1 MIRALW
7 FMAKVA
13 VVIAIAIWLAER
25 PGTLT
30 VEWQG
35 FVVNTTMAMAVLA
48 TVVALGAAA
57 LLYRLYRAIRTAPS
71 NLADY
76 SRSRRREKG
85 YRALTQGLVAVAAG
99 DPQTA
104 RRMARKA
111 DELLHDPP
119 LTMLLSAQAAQ
130 LTGDE
135 RGAKE
140 YFTAMLD
147 QPETAFLGLRGLL
160 MMAIK
165 HGDKVEALNLAR
177 RAQQL
182 QPTTPWVLTTLY
194 DLEARAGEWA
204 AAERTLQAAVR
215 AGAVPAE
222 EARQHRA
229 ALLLERS
236 FDSERRGRA
245 DSALYH
251 AQTAFELLPTFAPAA
266 ARYARQLHL
275 AGKTRKATRVVEKAW
290 KLQPHPELADAYR
303 QILERYDAATRLKT
317 FENLTRLSHGNVEG
331 HVALARA
338 AMDAASQDGQ
348 AWGEARAHLTRAL
361 ELQPSPRVYRL
372 LAELERA
379 EHGNE
384 EAASAWLAKSADA
397 PADPAWTC
405 RPCGAVSHD
414 WAGLCGNCGAFDT
427 LEWKTPQV
435 AVHAVADGASA
446 LPVPVEAARG

>member
-1 MIRALW
+1 MIRTLW

-35 FVVNTTMAMAVLA
+35 FVVNTSFAMAVLV

-57 LLYRLYRAIRTAPS
+57 ILYRLYRIIRYAPS
-71 NLADY
+71 NLAGY
-76 SRSRRREKG
+76 SRARRREKG
-85 YRALTQGLVAVAAG
+85 YHALTQGLVAVAAG

-147 QPETAFLGLRGLL
+147 QPETAFLGVRGLL
-160 MMAIK
+160 MMAVK
-165 HGDKVEALNLAR
+165 NGDTVEALNLAR

-222 EARQHRA
+222 GARQHRA

-236 FDSERRGRA
+236 FDAERRGRA

-251 AQTAFELLPTFAPAA
+251 VQTAFELVPTFAPAA
-266 ARYARQLHL
+266 ARYARLLHL

-303 QILERYDAATRLKT
+303 QLLERYDAATRLKT
-317 FENLTRLSHGNVEG
+317 FENLTRLSQGNVEG

-338 AMDAASQDGQ
+338 AMDAQTWS
-348 AWGEARAHLTRAL
+348 EARAHLTRAL
-361 ELQPSPRVYRL
+361 ELQPSPRIYRL

-384 EAASAWLAKSADA
+384 EAASAWLAKAADA

-435 AVHAVADGASA
+435 AMHTVPDGTVV
-446 LPVPVEAARG
+446 LPVPVEAARV

>member
-30 VEWQG
+30 IEWEG
-35 FVVNTTMAMAVLA
+35 FVVNTSVAMAVLV

-57 LLYRLYRAIRTAPS
+57 ILYRLYRAIRTAPS
-71 NLADY
+71 TLAGY

-85 YRALTQGLVAVAAG
+85 YHALTQGLVAVAAG

-111 DELLHDPP
+111 DELLHEPP

-135 RGAKE
+135 RGARE

-147 QPETAFLGLRGLL
+147 QPETAFLGVRGLL

-165 HGDKVEALNLAR
+165 NGDTVDALNLAR

-215 AGAVPAE
+215 AGAIPAE

-236 FDSERRGRA
+236 FDAERRGRA
-245 DSALYH
+245 DSSLYH

-303 QILERYDAATRLKT
+303 QLLERYDAVTRLKT
-317 FENLTRLSHGNVEG
+317 FENLTRLSQGNVEG

-338 AMDAASQDGQ
+338 ALDAQTWS
-348 AWGEARAHLTRAL
+348 EARAHLTRAL
-361 ELQPSPRVYRL
+361 ELQPSPRIYRL

-384 EAASAWLAKSADA
+384 DAASAWLAKAADA

-414 WAGLCGNCGAFDT
+414 WAGLCGHCGAFDT
-427 LEWKTPQV
+427 LEWKTPEV
-435 AVHAVADGASA
+435 AMHTVPDGAMA
-446 LPVPVEAARG
+446 LPVPVEAARA

>member
-35 FVVNTTMAMAVLA
+35 FVVNTSFAMAVLV

-57 LLYRLYRAIRTAPS
+57 ILYRLYRIIRYAPS
-71 NLADY
+71 NLAGY
-76 SRSRRREKG
+76 SRARRREKG
-85 YRALTQGLVAVAAG
+85 YHALTQGLVAVAAG

-135 RGAKE
+135 RGAKD

-165 HGDKVEALNLAR
+165 NGDKVEALNLAR
-177 RAQQL
+177 RAQKL
-182 QPTTPWVLTTLY
+182 QPATPWVLTTLY

-222 EARQHRA
+222 DARQHRA

-236 FDSERRGRA
+236 FDAERHGRA

-251 AQTAFELLPTFAPAA
+251 AQTAFELVPTFAPAA
-266 ARYARQLHL
+266 ARYARLLHL

-303 QILERYDAATRLKT
+303 QLLERYDAATRLKT
-317 FENLTRLSHGNVEG
+317 FENLTRLSQGNVEG

-338 AMDAASQDGQ
+338 AMDAQTWS
-348 AWGEARAHLTRAL
+348 EARAHLTRAL
-361 ELQPSPRVYRL
+361 ELQPAPRIYRL

-379 EHGNE
+379 EHSNE
-384 EAASAWLAKSADA
+384 EAASAWLAKAADA

-435 AVHAVADGASA
+435 AVHAVADGTA
-446 LPVPVEAARG
+446 LPVPVEAARA

>member
-1 MIRALW
+1 MIRTLW

-13 VVIAIAIWLAER
+13 VVIAIAIWLAEH

-35 FVVNTTMAMAVLA
+35 FVVNTSFAMAVLV
-48 TVVALGAAA
+48 TVVALGASAI
-57 LLYRLYRAIRTAPS
+57 LYRLYRIIRYAPS
-71 NLADY
+71 NLAGY
-76 SRSRRREKG
+76 SRARRREKG
-85 YRALTQGLVAVAAG
+85 YHALTQGLVAVAAG
-99 DPQTA
+99 DPQMA

-147 QPETAFLGLRGLL
+147 QPETAFLGVRGLL

-165 HGDKVEALNLAR
+165 NGDTVEALNLAR

-215 AGAVPAE
+215 AGAIPAE
-222 EARQHRA
+222 DARQHRA

-236 FDSERRGRA
+236 FDAERRGRA

-251 AQTAFELLPTFAPAA
+251 VQTAFELVPTFAPAA
-266 ARYARQLHL
+266 ARYARLLHL
-275 AGKTRKATRVVEKAW
+275 AGKTRKGTRVVEKAW

-303 QILERYDAATRLKT
+303 QLLERYDAATRLKT
-317 FENLTRLSHGNVEG
+317 FENLTRLSQGNVEG

-338 AMDAASQDGQ
+338 AMDARTWS
-348 AWGEARAHLTRAL
+348 EARAHLTRAL
-361 ELQPSPRVYRL
+361 ELQPAPRIYRL

-384 EAASAWLAKSADA
+384 EAASAWLAKAADA

-435 AVHAVADGASA
+435 AVHAVADGAA
-446 LPVPVEAARG
+446 LPVPVEAARA